1 MKIYHNS
8 RFVAALKQFIPHRK
22 GAWLNRLIG
31 IDLQENH
38 QGDINVHPVYRSF
51 QIRRF
56 EEGVIVEVPI
66 FNTQLLI
73 LIDEKRIHCKFIN
86 ASQLQFSDV
95 EMIQEEKN
103 E

>member
-8 RFVAALKQFIPHRK
+8 RFVAALKRFIPHRK

-31 IDLQENH
+31 IDLQEDH
-38 QGDINVHPVYRSF
+38 QGDINIFPVYRSF

-66 FNTQLLI
+66 FSKQLLI
-73 LIDEKRIHCKFIN
+73 LIDKKGIHCKFIE
-86 ASQLQFSDV
+86 ASQLQLSDV